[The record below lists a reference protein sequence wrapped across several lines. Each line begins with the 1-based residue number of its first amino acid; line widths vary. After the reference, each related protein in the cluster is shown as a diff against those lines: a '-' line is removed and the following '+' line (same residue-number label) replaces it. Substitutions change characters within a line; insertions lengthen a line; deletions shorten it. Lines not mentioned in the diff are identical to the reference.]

1 MSLIQKHEFSKL
13 RNRMSLISVSH
24 LEEKRRKKVKSF
36 KYKKRSVTA
45 KKRK

>member
-1 MSLIQKHEFSKL
+1 MSLIQKNEFSKL
-13 RNRMSLISVSH
+13 RNRIESEKCFTLGR
-24 LEEKRRKKVKSF
+24 EEKKVKSF